1 MTKDELNKVLKKD
14 GMYLSPVSDGTF
26 NDIFYVVN
34 ESCIVAEFNGVD
46 FIFSR
51 DDGQG
56 YGKKTVAALIEYAN
70 TPIEERKPKPQLFN
84 IIIAQEHDDGETWY
98 TTWRKIK
105 NSTFETAYAT
115 TLGELNHEDYQ
126 FTQKEIDLLKK
137 ELPENQKKIV
147 DLGVTT
153 IPSDKEKVVPF

>member
-1 MTKDELNKVLKKD
+1 
-14 GMYLSPVSDGTF
+14 MYLAPLCDGTKG
-26 NDIFYVVN
+26 NRFYVGD
-34 ESCIVAEFNGVD
+34 EEHGLLIEFNGVD
-46 FIFSR
+46 FIFCYETFV
-51 DDGQG
+51 
-56 YGKKTVAALIEYAN
+56 YGFSKEVVTALSKYAN
-70 TPIEERKPKPQLFN
+70 TPVKEREPESQLYN
-84 IIIAQEHDDGETWY
+84 IIIAQEHDDGKTWY

-147 DLGVTT
+147 DLGVT
-153 IPSDKEKVVPF
+153 PVKPKEEGALPF

>member
-1 MTKDELNKVLKKD
+1 MTKDELNEILKED
-14 GMYLSPVSDGTF
+14 GMQLATFRDGTRFKAF
-26 NDIFYVVN
+26 NITDGENGLLAKYTGIEFFWNSEHAFSQRVV
-34 ESCIVAEFNGVD
+34 
-46 FIFSR
+46 
-51 DDGQG
+51 
-56 YGKKTVAALIEYAN
+56 KALADYAN